1 LAARERFSKQL
12 KSLALPREVSEV
24 SEFNDLPKGL
34 GESCP
39 TGIQGVLGTAPKPSG
54 TGDGSDTWP
63 VMGRDS
69 YFGLVGEVVR
79 AIEPH
84 TEADPI
90 AILIQYLAFFGNAVG
105 RGPHFRVEGDCHFT
119 VLNAVLVGQTAKSRK
134 GTSAGR
140 VREIFKIADQ
150 EWESRRIKS
159 GLSSGEGLIN
169 EVRDPVEKEGE
180 NGPELVDAG
189 VDDKRLMILEAEFAG
204 ALTVMRRHGN
214 ILSRVVRDAWDGR
227 DLAVLVKNKP
237 TRASGAHISI
247 VGHITADELRASL
260 DRTSMANG
268 YANRFLFA
276 CVRRARLLPH
286 GGDLGSEALS
296 YLATRT
302 QEAIQGA
309 KAISLV
315 MMTAAA
321 RAAWERVYETLS
333 EGQPGLLGAIVGRA
347 EAQTIRLALLYA
359 LLDGKDE
366 IDVEHLQA
374 ALAVWQYCE
383 ASARHVFGGTL
394 GGSVAEIILAAMRQ
408 AGEDGMTRTQIRD
421 LFGRHRK
428 SAEIDAA
435 LASLVA
441 IGKANCITGDVTG
454 GRRAEVWMIE
464 GA

>member
-1 LAARERFSKQL
+1 MTYQ
-12 KSLALPREVSEV
+12 
-24 SEFNDLPKGL
+24 

-54 TGDGSDTWP
+54 TGDESDAWP
-63 VMGRDS
+63 VMGRDA

-84 TEADPI
+84 TEADPV

-105 RGPHFRVEGDCHFT
+105 RGPHFRVEGDRHFT

-140 VREIFKIADQ
+140 VREIFKVADE
-150 EWESRRIKS
+150 EWESQRIKS

-180 NGPELVDAG
+180 HGPELVDAG

-227 DLAVLVKNKP
+227 DLAVLIKNKP

-276 CVRRARLLPH
+276 CVRRARLLPPFRQWAVRVAQGPLEQVH
-286 GGDLGSEALS
+286 RGPFRAMLRGS
-296 YLATRT
+296 
-302 QEAIQGA
+302 
-309 KAISLV
+309 
-315 MMTAAA
+315 
-321 RAAWERVYETLS
+321 
-333 EGQPGLLGAIVGRA
+333 
-347 EAQTIRLALLYA
+347 
-359 LLDGKDE
+359 
-366 IDVEHLQA
+366 
-374 ALAVWQYCE
+374 AVRHHCE
-383 ASARHVFGGTL
+383 
-394 GGSVAEIILAAMRQ
+394 
-408 AGEDGMTRTQIRD
+408 
-421 LFGRHRK
+421 
-428 SAEIDAA
+428 
-435 LASLVA
+435 
-441 IGKANCITGDVTG
+441 
-454 GRRAEVWMIE
+454 
-464 GA
+464 

>member
-1 LAARERFSKQL
+1 
-12 KSLALPREVSEV
+12 
-24 SEFNDLPKGL
+24 
-34 GESCP
+34 
-39 TGIQGVLGTAPKPSG
+39 
-54 TGDGSDTWP
+54 
-63 VMGRDS
+63 
-69 YFGLVGEVVR
+69 
-79 AIEPH
+79 
-84 TEADPI
+84 
-90 AILIQYLAFFGNAVG
+90 
-105 RGPHFRVEGDCHFT
+105 
-119 VLNAVLVGQTAKSRK
+119 
-134 GTSAGR
+134 
-140 VREIFKIADQ
+140 
-150 EWESRRIKS
+150 
-159 GLSSGEGLIN
+159 
-169 EVRDPVEKEGE
+169 
-180 NGPELVDAG
+180 
-189 VDDKRLMILEAEFAG
+189 
-204 ALTVMRRHGN
+204 
-214 ILSRVVRDAWDGR
+214 
-227 DLAVLVKNKP
+227 
-237 TRASGAHISI
+237 
-247 VGHITADELRASL
+247 
-260 DRTSMANG
+260 
-268 YANRFLFA
+268 
-276 CVRRARLLPH
+276 LLPH

>member
-1 LAARERFSKQL
+1 
-12 KSLALPREVSEV
+12 
-24 SEFNDLPKGL
+24 
-34 GESCP
+34 
-39 TGIQGVLGTAPKPSG
+39 
-54 TGDGSDTWP
+54 
-63 VMGRDS
+63 MGCDA
-69 YFGLVGEVVR
+69 YFGLAGEVVR

-105 RGPHFRVEGDCHFT
+105 RGPHFRVEGDRHFA
-119 VLNAVLVGQTAKSRK
+119 VLNVVLVGQTAKSRK

-140 VREIFKIADQ
+140 VREIFKVADE
-150 EWESRRIKS
+150 EWESQRIKS
-159 GLSSGEGLIN
+159 GLSSGEGLIS

-180 NGPELVDAG
+180 NGPEPVDAG

-214 ILSRVVRDAWDGR
+214 ILSRVVRDAWDGK

-260 DRTSMANG
+260 DRTSIANG

-286 GGDLGSEALS
+286 GGDLGSEALRC
-296 YLATRT
+296 LATRT
-302 QEAIQGA
+302 QEAIQRA
-309 KAISLV
+309 QAISRV

-321 RAAWERVYETLS
+321 RAAWELVYETLS

-366 IDVEHLQA
+366 IGVEHLHA

-383 ASARHVFGGTL
+383 ASARYVFGGTL
-394 GGSVAEIILAAMRQ
+394 GGSVADVILAALQ
-408 AGEDGMTRTQIRD
+408 QEDGAGMTRTQIRD

-435 LASLVA
+435 LALLA
-441 IGKANCITGDVTG
+441 TTGKAKCITGDVTG
-454 GRRAEVWMIE
+454 GRRAQLWIVHS
-464 GA
+464 A

>member
-1 LAARERFSKQL
+1 MAVPRG
-12 KSLALPREVSEV
+12 PREVRDI
-24 SEFNDLPKGL
+24 NGLNKGL
-34 GESCP
+34 GENRP
-39 TGIQGVLGTAPKPSG
+39 IDIQDVSERLPKPSG
-54 TGDGSDTWP
+54 TGDGSEAWP
-63 VMGRDS
+63 VMGRDA

-90 AILIQYLAFFGNAVG
+90 AILIQYLAFFGNAAG
-105 RGPHFRVEGDCHFT
+105 RGPHFRVEGDRHFT

-140 VREIFKIADQ
+140 VREIFKVADE
-150 EWESRRIKS
+150 EWESQCIKS

-169 EVRDPVEKEGE
+169 ELRDPVEKEGE
-180 NGPELVDAG
+180 DGPELVDAG
-189 VDDKRLMILEAEFAG
+189 VDDKRLVILEAEFAG

-247 VGHITADELRASL
+247 VGHITADELQASL

-276 CVRRARLLPH
+276 CVHRARLLPH
-286 GGDLGSEALS
+286 GGDLGSEALRH
-296 YLATRT
+296 LATRT
-302 QEAIQGA
+302 QEAIQTA
-309 KAISLV
+309 QAISRV

-321 RAAWERVYETLS
+321 RVAWELVYETLS

-347 EAQTIRLALLYA
+347 EAQTIRLALLYT

-366 IDVEHLQA
+366 IDVEHLHA

-383 ASARHVFGGTL
+383 ASARHVFGCTL
-394 GGSVAEIILAAMRQ
+394 GGSVAHVILAALQQ
-408 AGEDGMTRTQIRD
+408 AGEAGMTRTQIRD
-421 LFGRHRK
+421 LFGRHRNR
-428 SAEIDAA
+428 AEIDAA
-435 LASLVA
+435 LALLAA
-441 IGKANCITGDVTG
+441 IGKAKCAAGDVTG
-454 GRRAEVWMIE
+454 GRRAEVWMVD